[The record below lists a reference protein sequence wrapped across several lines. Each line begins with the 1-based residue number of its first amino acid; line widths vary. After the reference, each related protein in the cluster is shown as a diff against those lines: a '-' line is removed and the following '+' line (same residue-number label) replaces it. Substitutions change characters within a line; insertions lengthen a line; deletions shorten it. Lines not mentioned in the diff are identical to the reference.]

1 MLRLIRGRNSATP
14 LRVLVLHDCAVAAE
28 RLIRELENG
37 GTKLISQR
45 VSSEGGFLQA
55 LRNFGPDVVLAATTL
70 TTFNVRT
77 ALQLVQAHYPI
88 AALILV
94 TDTLDEQSAV
104 ACLRAGAENVV
115 LESNLSRLGPVT
127 QTALAVRQRLR
138 KLSRRQL
145 QVVRLVAEGLTSREI
160 AAGLGRS
167 VKTVETHRGTGMRRL
182 GVDDVTGLV
191 RYAVRVGLI
200 PQTPSCSASFDR
212 AGDRRVTPSIHQPR
226 PSPVQSR
233 GSSIASS
240 SASNEPGW
248 YTGE

>member
-37 GTKLISQR
+37 GTKLVSQR

-127 QTALAVRQRLR
+127 QTALAVRQPLR

-160 AAGLGRS
+160 AAGLRTQREDRGDPPGHGDEASRRGRC
-167 VKTVETHRGTGMRRL
+167 HGTGALRGEGRTNSPDPVL
-182 GVDDVTGLV
+182 
-191 RYAVRVGLI
+191 
-200 PQTPSCSASFDR
+200 
-212 AGDRRVTPSIHQPR
+212 PR
-226 PSPVQSR
+226 
-233 GSSIASS
+233 
-240 SASNEPGW
+240 EL
-248 YTGE
+248 